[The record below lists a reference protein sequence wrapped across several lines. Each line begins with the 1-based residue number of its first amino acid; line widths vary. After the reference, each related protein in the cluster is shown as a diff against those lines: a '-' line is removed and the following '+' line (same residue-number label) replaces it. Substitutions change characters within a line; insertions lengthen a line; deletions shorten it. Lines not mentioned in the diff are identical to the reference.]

1 MRLKTM
7 KRNAMK
13 LLVKETDQEGLLA
26 LMGKKITFY
35 CVNYIYSGKLVGVNT
50 DVIKLDDAEI
60 VYETGA
66 HSDKSWSNSE
76 SFHNPVYI
84 RLSAVEMFTEWK

>member
-1 MRLKTM
+1 MRRRFM
-7 KRNAMK
+7 KA
-13 LLVKETDQEGLLA
+13 LVKETDQESLLA

-50 DVIKLDDAEI
+50 DVVKLDDAMI

-66 HSDKSWSNSE
+66 HSDKSWSSSE
-76 SFHNPVYI
+76 SFPNPVYI
-84 RLSAVEMFTEWK
+84 RLSAIEMFTEWKQ